1 MQWRILGGVATA
13 LALACPLAMAQDYPA
28 KPIRII
34 VPFPPGGTA
43 DIVARVVSDK
53 MAQDLGVTLIV
64 ENRPGG
70 AGGSVGTME
79 IARAPADGYTIG
91 IATVGTHGTAP
102 ATAPKPLYDPAK
114 DFSYISNVAA
124 MPMLIA
130 AGPSL
135 GSANLAAVIEQ
146 AKQKPGRLSFA
157 SGGTGG
163 VAHLMGARFEV
174 ASGTKLTHI
183 PYRGANPAL
192 TDVAGGQVDLIFDAL
207 ASSQPYLQSGRIHA
221 LAVSGDHRL
230 PALPQVPTF
239 AEAGLPTVSTR
250 AWYGFVGPAKM
261 DPKVV
266 DRLYAAVKKA
276 LDTPEVKGR
285 LEKLDTEAIGNTPA
299 DYRKQV
305 VEELDGWRQLATEQH
320 IVAD

>member
-1 MQWRILGGVATA
+1 MQWRVLAGCLMVAA
-13 LALACPLAMAQDYPA
+13 LTPMAAMAETYPA
-28 KPIRII
+28 KPIRMI

-43 DIVARVVSDK
+43 DIIARVVSDK
-53 MAQDLGVTLIV
+53 MAQDLGVALIV

-70 AGGSVGTME
+70 AGGGVGTME

-91 IATVGTHGTAP
+91 IATVGTLGTAP
-102 ATAPKPLYDPAK
+102 ATAPKALYDPAK
-114 DFSYISNVAA
+114 DFSYISNIAA

-130 AGPSL
+130 AGPSS
-135 GSANLAAVIEQ
+135 GAATLAQLVEL
-146 AKQKPGRLSFA
+146 AKKSPGKLAFA

-192 TDVAGGQVDLIFDAL
+192 NDVTGGQVDVIFDAL
-207 ASSQPYLQSGRIHA
+207 ASSWPYLQTGRIHA
-221 LAVSGDHRL
+221 LAVSGDHRIA
-230 PALPQVPTF
+230 ALPQVPTF
-239 AEAGLPTVSTR
+239 AEAGLPAVSTR
-250 AWYGFVGPAKM
+250 AWYGLIGPAQM
-261 DPKVV
+261 DAKTV

-276 LDTPEVKGR
+276 VDSPEVRAR
-285 LEKLDTEAIGNTPA
+285 LDKLDTEAIGSTPA
-299 DYRKQV
+299 AYKKQV
-305 VEELDGWRQLATEQH
+305 LEELDGWKQLATSQH

>member
-1 MQWRILGGVATA
+1 MQWRVLAACLAAAA
-13 LALACPLAMAQDYPA
+13 LAPMAASADTYPS
-28 KPIRII
+28 KPIRMI

-43 DIVARVVSDK
+43 DIIARVVSDK
-53 MAQDLGVTLIV
+53 MAQDLGVALIV

-70 AGGSVGTME
+70 AGGGVGTME

-91 IATVGTHGTAP
+91 IATVGTLGTAP
-102 ATAPKPLYDPAK
+102 ATAPKALYDPAK

-130 AGPSL
+130 AGPSS
-135 GSANLAAVIEQ
+135 GATSLAQFIEL
-146 AKQKPGRLSFA
+146 AKKSPGRLAFA

-192 TDVAGGQVDLIFDAL
+192 NDVTGGQVDVIFDAL
-207 ASSQPYLQSGRIHA
+207 ASSWPYLQTGRIHA
-221 LAVSGDHRL
+221 LAVSGDHRI
-230 PALPQVPTF
+230 PALAQVPTF

-250 AWYGFVGPAKM
+250 AWYGLIGPAQM
-261 DPKVV
+261 DPKTV

-276 LDTPEVKGR
+276 VDSPEVRTR
-285 LEKLDTEAIGNTPA
+285 LGKLDTEAIGSTPDA
-299 DYRKQV
+299 YKKQV
-305 VEELDGWRQLATEQH
+305 LEELDGWKQLATSQH

>member
-1 MQWRILGGVATA
+1 MQWRVLGSLAAAFA
-13 LALACPLAMAQDYPA
+13 LASSTAMAQDFPS

-53 MAQDLGVTLIV
+53 MSQDLGVALVV

-114 DFSYISNVAA
+114 DFSYISNIAG
-124 MPMLIA
+124 MPMLLA

-135 GSANLAAVIEQ
+135 GSANLSAVIEQ

-163 VAHLMGARFEV
+163 VAHLMGVRFEL
-174 ASGTKLTHI
+174 ASGVTLAHI

-192 TDVAGGQVDLIFDAL
+192 NDVAGGQVDLIFDAL

-221 LAVSGDHRL
+221 LAVSGEHRL

-250 AWYGFVGPAKM
+250 AWYGLVGPARM

-266 DRLYAAVKKA
+266 DRLYTAVKKA
-276 LDTPEVKGR
+276 LETPEVKAR
-285 LEKLDTEAIGNTPA
+285 LDKLDTEAIGNTPEE
-299 DYRKQV
+299 YRKQV
-305 VEELDGWRQLATEQH
+305 VDELDGWRRLATSQH

>member
-1 MQWRILGGVATA
+1 MKQRLLGRWMM
-13 LALACPLAMAQDYPA
+13 ALACVPAMALAQDFPA
-28 KPIRII
+28 KPIRMV

-53 MAQDLGVTLIV
+53 MAQDLGVTLVV

-91 IATVGTHGTAP
+91 IATVGTLGTAP

-114 DFSYISNVAA
+114 DFSYISNIAA
-124 MPMLIA
+124 MPMLLA
-130 AGPSL
+130 VGPSAKADSL
-135 GSANLAAVIEQ
+135 AKLLESAKRE
-146 AKQKPGRLSFA
+146 PGRMTFA

-174 ASGTKLTHI
+174 ASGAKLVHI

-192 TDVAGGQVDLIFDAL
+192 NDVAGGQVDMIFDAL
-207 ASSQPYLQSGRIHA
+207 ASSWPFLQAGRIHA

-230 PALPQVPTF
+230 AALPDVPTF

-250 AWYGFVGPAKM
+250 AWYGLVGPANM
-261 DPKVV
+261 DSKVV
-266 DRLYAAVKKA
+266 ERLHVAVEKA
-276 LDTPEVKGR
+276 IASPEVRAR
-285 LEKLDTEAIGNTPA
+285 LDKLSTEAIGNSPA

-305 VEELDGWRQLATEQH
+305 VEELAAWRELASAQN
-320 IVAD
+320 IVAE